1 MRLLERLFLRTR
13 ATNLKMVLTDR
24 QRGDLHAAIRSYL
37 EAQGG
42 FASTLAAFESED
54 PAAAGSAGSAA
65 RSKNLLERKWTSV
78 VRLQRKVMAL
88 EAKLKQ
94 TEEDL
99 RIARKGGGIGG
110 VGGVGGGEV
119 HGENGFDGAAAASMV
134 TRRGVPRG
142 PAKQTMQGHR
152 GTVTCVVLHPKFE
165 LAVSASEDATIKVW
179 DYESGEFE
187 RTLKG
192 HTNAVND
199 VAFDAA
205 GDVLASC
212 SSDLSIKLW
221 DFRETYAC
229 RKTLMGHEHTV
240 SGVCFVPGTSG
251 HLVSCSR
258 DGSVRMWEV
267 QTGYCIHTIEAHG
280 SDWVRAIDVS
290 PDGSFL
296 ASCSNDR
303 TAKVWA
309 IDKAGPS
316 SASVREVSVMRGHDH
331 VIESVAF
338 SNAAADK
345 VLVRKARAAA
355 GGGGGQGVLAAAIR
369 AKDGGGGGGGG
380 DDGGLAA
387 SGPGGEGKQAGVA
400 KKNRAGGEFLVT
412 GSRDRSVRVWNVK
425 TGSCVLTF
433 RDHENW
439 VRATLFHPAG
449 HCIVSAAEDRTI
461 RAFDLDEGR
470 CSRTVSDAHSH
481 FLTCMALHRSGGL
494 LLTGGVDKEIRSWG
508 VR

>member
-1 MRLLERLFLRTR
+1 
-13 ATNLKMVLTDR
+13 MVLTDK

-37 EAQGG
+37 EAHGG
-42 FASTLAAFESED
+42 FASTLAAFDRED
-54 PAAAGSAGSAA
+54 KTAAGRAATTASA

-78 VRLQRKVMAL
+78 VRLQRKVMGL

-94 TEEDL
+94 AEEDL
-99 RIARKGGGIGG
+99 RLARKGGGGHVHDDGTGSKRAG
-110 VGGVGGGEV
+110 VI
-119 HGENGFDGAAAASMV
+119 
-134 TRRGVPRG
+134 TTQGVPRG

-152 GTVTCVVLHPKFE
+152 AGITCLVMHPKFE
-165 LAVSASEDATIKVW
+165 LAVSASEDASIKVW
-179 DYESGEFE
+179 DYETGEFE

-205 GDVLASC
+205 GETLASC

-221 DFRETYAC
+221 DFRETYSC

-240 SGVCFVPGTSG
+240 SGVCFVPDTSG

-258 DGSVRMWEV
+258 DGSVRIWEV

-280 SDWVRAIDVS
+280 SDWVRSIDVS
-290 PDGSFL
+290 PDGSL
-296 ASCSNDR
+296 MASCSNDR

-309 IDKAGPS
+309 INNAGPS
-316 SASVREVSVMRGHDH
+316 SASVHEVSVMRGHDH

-345 VLVRKARAAA
+345 ILVRRARTVIGGSNLGLSEGGDTVEGVDDRVNNA
-355 GGGGGQGVLAAAIR
+355 GGER
-369 AKDGGGGGGGG
+369 
-380 DDGGLAA
+380 
-387 SGPGGEGKQAGVA
+387 KQAAVQQRKRG
-400 KKNRAGGEFLVT
+400 GGEFLVT
-412 GSRDRSVRVWNVK
+412 GSRDRSVRVWNVRS
-425 TGSCVLTF
+425 GSCVLTF

-461 RAFDLDEGR
+461 RAFDLAEG
-470 CSRTVSDAHSH
+470 SLD
-481 FLTCMALHRSGGL
+481 
-494 LLTGGVDKEIRSWG
+494 
-508 VR
+508 

>member
-1 MRLLERLFLRTR
+1 
-13 ATNLKMVLTDR
+13 MVLTEK

-42 FASTLAAFESED
+42 FASTLAAFTSED
-54 PAAAGSAGSAA
+54 PTLKAGEDGAAVVSAREAT

-88 EAKLKQ
+88 EGKLKQ
-94 TEEDL
+94 AEEDL
-99 RIARKGGGIGG
+99 RVARKGGGISS
-110 VGGVGGGEV
+110 
-119 HGENGFDGAAAASMV
+119 GENRGESVGGAAASAAAKH
-134 TRRGVPRG
+134 GVPRG

-152 GTVTCVVLHPKFE
+152 ATVTCVAMHPKFE
-165 LAVSASEDATIKVW
+165 LAASGSEDATIKVW
-179 DYESGEFE
+179 DYESGDFE

-199 VAFDAA
+199 IAFDAG
-205 GDVLASC
+205 GDLLASC

-251 HLVSCSR
+251 YLVSCSR

-280 SDWVRAIDVS
+280 SDWVRAIDAS
-290 PDGSFL
+290 PDGSLL

-345 VLVRKARAAA
+345 ALSRKTRRAA
-355 GGGGGQGVLAAAIR
+355 GGAGQGILASAAAR
-369 AKDGGGGGGGG
+369 SSG
-380 DDGGLAA
+380 DRSLLEAGAGAEA
-387 SGPGGEGKQAGVA
+387 KQAGVS
-400 KKNRAGGEFLVT
+400 KKRRAGGEFLVT

-439 VRATLFHPAG
+439 VRATLFHPGG

-461 RAFDLDEGR
+461 RAFDLAEGR
-470 CSRTVSDAHSH
+470 CTRTVSDAHAH
-481 FLTCMALHRSGGL
+481 FLTCMALHRTGGL